1 MLKPIL
7 LLVAL
12 TTLAAQAQEPFPP
25 LDAASM
31 PNRDSGRTDW
41 VKLTNQRMEMSGKTL
56 RVAQA
61 GDGLTLLVLV
71 QGVEKPRHAKPI
83 LLGKGEHG
91 LLFKSAVAQ
100 GFTRMVVQNPDTGQ
114 NWSARLEA
122 GKAILEF

>member
-1 MLKPIL
+1 MFKPTL
-7 LLVAL
+7 LFVAL
-12 TTLAAQAQEPFPP
+12 TLTLQAQEPMPS
-25 LDAASM
+25 LDAATM
-31 PNRDSGRTDW
+31 PNRFSGREDW
-41 VKLTNQRMEMSGKTL
+41 VKMTNQRMEMSGRTL

-71 QGVEKPRHAKPI
+71 KGVEKARHAKPI

-122 GKAILEF
+122 GKAILED